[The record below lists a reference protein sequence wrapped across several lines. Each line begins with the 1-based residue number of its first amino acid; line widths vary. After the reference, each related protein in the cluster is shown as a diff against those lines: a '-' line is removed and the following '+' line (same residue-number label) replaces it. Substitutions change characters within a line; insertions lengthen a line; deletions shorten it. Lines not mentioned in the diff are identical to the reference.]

1 MDRIRSRE
9 AVRIA
14 LPAILES
21 LVLMIIATI
30 DTRMISSLGHT
41 AITAVWLTAQPKLL
55 CFAVFYALG
64 TASSFFIAQAAGSRD
79 RTRGN
84 AYFHAILRITV
95 FLSVVLGIV
104 LGLFARPVMGDC
116 PWPVCQA
123 GHAAV

>member
-14 LPAILES
+14 LPAILER

-41 AITAVWLTAQPKLL
+41 AISAVWLTAQPKLL

-64 TASSFFIAQAAGSRD
+64 TASSFFIAQAASSQYPSSVRSPMKQCERREMSSGASTASSRRMD
-79 RTRGN
+79 P
-84 AYFHAILRITV
+84 
-95 FLSVVLGIV
+95 
-104 LGLFARPVMGDC
+104 FARQRTTVRSSCHPGFRE
-116 PWPVCQA
+116 
-123 GHAAV
+123 